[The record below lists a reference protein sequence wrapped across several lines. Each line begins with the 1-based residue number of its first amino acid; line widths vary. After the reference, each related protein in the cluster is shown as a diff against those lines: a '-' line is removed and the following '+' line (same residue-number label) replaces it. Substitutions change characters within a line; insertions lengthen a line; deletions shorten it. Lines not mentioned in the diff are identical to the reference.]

1 MRIWRAA
8 AIAGAVLALA
18 GCWTSK
24 TAVLTSDNSVQVS
37 GVYEGR
43 YCHAENKRAPPQVA
57 VTFAISD
64 SLGENRCRDL
74 RFDPATGRYVD
85 GLSPNTIFRIGDT
98 DGPLHLLQVQTS
110 PAALARFAPIVV
122 VDGMFIQ
129 FDPAGTWP
137 DGLVEAS
144 GLTLDNEGV
153 LNAADP
159 ERVAELLHRAVE
171 LAIERFRHD
180 VVYIEDGAGPRL
192 AFLDLNTAYSYIVYV
207 REDWNGKAA
216 EMQRAMLAVADRL
229 GLDKLDGPRFASD

>member
-24 TAVLTSDNSVQVS
+24 TAVLTSENSVQVS

-43 YCHAENKRAPPQVA
+43 YCHAENKLLPPQVS

-110 PAALARFAPIVV
+110 PAALARFAPIAV
-122 VDGMFIQ
+122 VDGMFVQ

-153 LNAADP
+153 LEAADP
-159 ERVAELLHRAVE
+159 DRVAQLLRQALDVA
-171 LAIERFRHD
+171 LERFRND
-180 VVYIEDGAGPRL
+180 IAYVEDEAGPRL
-192 AFLDLNTAYSYIVYV
+192 SFSDLDTAYGYIVYV
-207 REDWNGKAA
+207 REDWNGNAA
-216 EMQRAMLAVADRL
+216 EMQRAMLAIADLL
-229 GLDKLDGPRFASD
+229 GLQKLDRPRNPAD